1 MLKPIAERSR
11 RAEVEYW
18 REVEKRLPLILGA
31 ILNAVTSALRR
42 RDEIPPLLPRMADFA
57 AWVSA
62 AELELGW
69 EPGAFLAAY
78 TGNRKAAVERA
89 LEADVIGEP
98 VCRLVE
104 SGDWRGSP
112 TGLLDRLAAFAPEGV
127 PKSRAWP
134 AVNKLRG
141 RLRMLQP
148 ALRERGIEMDI
159 DPNLKSNDA
168 SRTRLIGIRRDRS
181 RASP

>member
-1 MLKPIAERSR
+1 MLQPIAERSR

-18 REVEKRLPLILGA
+18 REVEKRLPLFWRY
-31 ILNAVTSALRR
+31 LNAVVSALRR

-62 AELELGW
+62 AELGLGW

-78 TGNRKAAVERA
+78 TGNRNAAVERA

-104 SGDWRGSP
+104 SGNCGFPDWAAGSI
-112 TGLLDRLAAFAPEGV
+112 GHFAPEGV
-127 PKSRAWP
+127 AKSRAWP

-148 ALRERGIEMDI
+148 TLRERGIEMDI

-168 SRTRLIGIRRDRS
+168 NRTRLIGIRRDRS

>member
-1 MLKPIAERSR
+1 
-11 RAEVEYW
+11 
-18 REVEKRLPLILGA
+18 
-31 ILNAVTSALRR
+31 
-42 RDEIPPLLPRMADFA
+42 
-57 AWVSA
+57 
-62 AELELGW
+62 
-69 EPGAFLAAY
+69 
-78 TGNRKAAVERA
+78 
-89 LEADVIGEP
+89 

-112 TGLLDRLAAFAPEGV
+112 TGLLDRLADFAPEGV
-127 PKSRAWP
+127 AKSRAWP

-141 RLRMLQP
+141 RLRTLQP

-168 SRTRLIGIRRDRS
+168 NRTRLIGIRRERS